1 MRRVQIVGLVFVSLS
16 CLLAI
21 GRRTLG
27 QTTQP
32 AANAPT
38 TKASPATVIYFSSL
52 DKDRNYDVHGTLYMP
67 ENSSTPCPA
76 LVVVHGTSGINS
88 VGRFYR
94 GPILNAGIAFFEVD
108 FKTGIF
114 TSPINRPPPDTFVPM
129 GFAAL
134 KELRKLPAIDPNRIG
149 IMGFSLGGHLTVTTA
164 FEKNRK
170 LWMGDEKGFATHVA
184 FYPVCRTF
192 ITQSDCRMTGAPM
205 IILYGTEDCYGE
217 GKYVPEFK
225 SLLSKKYN
233 FDVTTVEYAGA
244 AHDFNRNEPP
254 MHYFDPAAIHGRGY
268 VIWDENAANDS
279 LIRVL
284 DFLSKTLAA
293 K

>member
-1 MRRVQIVGLVFVSLS
+1 MRRGQIVGIVFASF
-16 CLLAI
+16 LLAI
-21 GRRTLG
+21 GWLTLG

-38 TKASPATVIYFSSL
+38 TKASPGTVIHFSSL
-52 DKDRNYDVHGTLYMP
+52 DQKRNYHVLGTLYMP
-67 ENSSTPCPA
+67 ESGSTPCPA

-94 GPILNAGIAFFEVD
+94 EPILKAGIAFFEVD

-114 TSPINRPPPDTFVPM
+114 TGPIDRPPPDTFLPM

-149 IMGFSLGGHLTVTTA
+149 IMGFSLGGHVTVATA

-170 LWMGDEKGFATHVA
+170 AWMGDEKGFATHVA

-192 ITQSDCRMTGAPM
+192 TTQADCRMTGAPM

-217 GKYVPEFK
+217 GKYVPAFK
-225 SLLSKKYN
+225 SLLAKKYN
-233 FDVTTVEYAGA
+233 FDVTTVEYPGA
-244 AHDFNRNEPP
+244 THDFNRNEPA

-268 VIWDENAANDS
+268 MAWDETAANDS
-279 LIRVL
+279 LTRVL